1 MLCHNFIAIGKPQ
14 WLLVIYLSLRMAFEL
29 ILASFLLFFF
39 LAAKFTTQQNSIVKS
54 TSSFLQKVYNNIF
67 LLAKFMKHLTMN

>member
-1 MLCHNFIAIGKPQ
+1 
-14 WLLVIYLSLRMAFEL
+14 MAFEL

-39 LAAKFTTQQNSIVKS
+39 LAAKFTTQQNSVVKS